1 MRQPRRR
8 GRVWRRAVPD
18 GTRAIIGA
26 GDVGGFG
33 VFDFDEAT
41 GRFTQLPGAE
51 GCYSGSGATGCTP
64 IPGGSG
70 GKSAWAP
77 DGFHAYVV
85 PSRNL
90 LNVRMDHPPVCQS
103 VSVTAP
109 INTAVTVPLT
119 CTDANGDSL
128 TIAASPSAH
137 GIVGAVDQATRA
149 VVYTPAAGY
158 SGSDSFT
165 FTATADGRTSA
176 PATVTITVPAPPAP
190 PAPPPAADK
199 FVTLTIKGGTI
210 KLNDKNKAKVQL
222 TCPTTERSGPCT
234 GKLAMRTRGK
244 VEVDG
249 KLKVLTLG
257 RATYSIASGSTKKVT
272 IKLTAANAKLVR
284 KIAKARKLRLVA
296 KVGDA
301 AGNQAIVKA
310 LAKLKLPG

>member
-1 MRQPRRR
+1 MAGSPR
-8 GRVWRRAVPD
+8 GRRTASTRTSCRRATCSTCAWTTHRSASSLSITVP
-18 GTRAIIGA
+18 
-26 GDVGGFG
+26 V
-33 VFDFDEAT
+33 
-41 GRFTQLPGAE
+41 
-51 GCYSGSGATGCTP
+51 
-64 IPGGSG
+64 
-70 GKSAWAP
+70 
-77 DGFHAYVV
+77 
-85 PSRNL
+85 
-90 LNVRMDHPPVCQS
+90 
-103 VSVTAP
+103 
-109 INTAVTVPLT
+109 NTATTVPLT

-137 GIVGAVDQATRA
+137 GTVGAVDQAARA

-190 PAPPPAADK
+190 PPAADK
-199 FVTLTIKGGTI
+199 SVTLTIKGGTI